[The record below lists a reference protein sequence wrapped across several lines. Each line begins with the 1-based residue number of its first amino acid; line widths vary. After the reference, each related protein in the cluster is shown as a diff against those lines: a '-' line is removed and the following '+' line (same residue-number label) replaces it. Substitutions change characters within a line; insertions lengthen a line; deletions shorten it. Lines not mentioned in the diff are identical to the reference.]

1 MSFGF
6 QHYESDRFTSWQ
18 IMFLVVG
25 LITIGAGFLVITFMP
40 DNPMSAR
47 RLTHAERVAAVER
60 LRENQTGVENKH
72 FKPYQVWQSFC
83 DPQTWLLALITI
95 AASIPNGAVG
105 SFQSILIKSFGF
117 TNSILISVNPWF

>member
-6 QHYESDRFTSWQ
+6 QHYTSKAFTSWQ

-25 LITIGAGFLVITFMP
+25 LITIGAGLIVIAFMP

-60 LRENQTGVENKH
+60 LRENQTGVENKVSVLASRECTRINA
-72 FKPYQVWQSFC
+72 FCSNSKP
-83 DPQTWLLALITI
+83 
-95 AASIPNGAVG
+95 
-105 SFQSILIKSFGF
+105 IKSG
-117 TNSILISVNPWF
+117 SASQIRRPGSSHSSRQQLRYRMAQ